1 MAKRT
6 NQMSRNQRNRF
17 GPSDIPQASN
27 KSNKDFKKL
36 QDIYQKSKQKAEAK
50 QSAKAKKKIKE
61 YKYLGPSGVQAEF
74 GSIEMF
80 RNKNTEQRRKTV
92 LSMFRRIK
100 ELVNTADKNEL
111 EKLLELQ
118 PNSFQSSSQ
127 YAKLFELGSNE
138 QSIEEAD
145 SDKLEK
151 YFIAQF
157 NVLSLKT
164 VYKDQRERIIEERE
178 KENEFIKKSYQT
190 SESKLSFD
198 EYRDHY
204 FRMKGIIIDRLKM
217 LKDSGEAV
225 QAFNEFITNTP
236 NFNED
241 DIENLANRIAND
253 INEDAEKQ
261 LELNRR
267 AAVEKAERR
276 AYRNMSVQDKYTL
289 SQIEELG
296 RDYND
301 MYEEYIK
308 QGPALDE
315 SFADYVD
322 RIYKSKVAVNTREI
336 KLKVDPGEKPYL
348 RSIVKEHD
356 PGYVFELNTP
366 SGTRYYIIERH
377 DEHKGARFL
386 DDMDISDM
394 QIIEEYK
401 GKTEVENTD
410 DFGFRIEKPIVKNTG
425 YVTLPDD
432 EDMGDLF

>member
-1 MAKRT
+1 
-6 NQMSRNQRNRF
+6 MSRGQRNKF
-17 GPSDIPQASN
+17 GPKEIPQASN
-27 KSNKDFKKL
+27 KSDEDFKKL
-36 QDIYQKSKQKAEAK
+36 QEIYQKSKQEAEAK
-50 QSAKAKKKIKE
+50 KLAKAKKKLKD
-61 YKYLGPSGVQAEF
+61 YKYTGPSGVQAEF

-80 RNKNTEQRRKTV
+80 RNKNIEQRRNTV
-92 LSMFRRIK
+92 LSMFKRIK
-100 ELVNTADKNEL
+100 EIVDAADKDEL
-111 EKLLELQ
+111 EKLLQLQ
-118 PNSFQSSSQ
+118 PNSFQTSKQ
-127 YAKLFELGSNE
+127 YVKLFELGASE
-138 QSIEEAD
+138 KRIEEAD
-145 SDKLEK
+145 ADKLEK
-151 YFIAQF
+151 YFMAQF

-164 VYKDQRERIIEERE
+164 IYKDQRERLIEERE
-178 KENEFIKKSYQT
+178 KENEFIKSSYKASKST
-190 SESKLSFD
+190 LSFE
-198 EYRDHY
+198 EYKDHY
-204 FRMKGIIIDRLKM
+204 YRMKGLIIDRLKS
-217 LKDSGEAV
+217 LKDSGETV
-225 QAFNEFITNTP
+225 QKFNEFITSTP
-236 NFNED
+236 NFSET
-241 DIENLANRIAND
+241 DIENLANRIASD
-253 INEDAEKQ
+253 IDENAEEQ

-267 AAVEKAERR
+267 AAVERAEKR
-276 AYRNMSVQDKYTL
+276 AYRNMSPQDQYTL
-289 SQIEELG
+289 SQIKELG

-308 QGPALDE
+308 QGAKLDE
-315 SFADYVD
+315 SFANYVD
-322 RIYKSKVAVNTREI
+322 RIYSSKVAVDTKEI

-401 GKTEVENTD
+401 GKTEVDNTN

>member
-1 MAKRT
+1 MAKR
-6 NQMSRNQRNRF
+6 NDFMSYNQRNKY
-17 GPSDIPQASN
+17 GPSVIPQASN
-27 KSNKDFKKL
+27 KSNNVDLAMKAASKKM
-36 QDIYQKSKQKAEAK
+36 KKQAAK
-50 QSAKAKKKIKE
+50 PKPKVRS
-61 YKYLGPSGVQAEF
+61 YKYLGPSGVEAEF

-80 RNKNTEQRRKTV
+80 RNKNTEQRRDTV

-111 EKLLELQ
+111 EKLLKLQ
-118 PNSFQSSSQ
+118 PNSFQMSGQ
-127 YAKLFELGSNE
+127 YSKLFDLGANE
-138 QSIEEAD
+138 QSILEAD
-145 SDKLEK
+145 VDKLEK
-151 YFIAQF
+151 YFITQF

-164 VYKDQRERIIEERE
+164 IYKDQRERLIEERE
-178 KENEFIKKSYQT
+178 KENEFIKSSYT
-190 SESKLSFD
+190 SSGSQLSYD
-198 EYRDHY
+198 EYREHY

-225 QAFNEFITNTP
+225 QAFNEFITNNP
-236 NFNED
+236 NFNEN
-241 DIENLANRIAND
+241 DIENLANRVASD
-253 INEDAEKQ
+253 INENAEEQ

-267 AAVEKAERR
+267 AAVARAEKR
-276 AYRNMSVQDKYTL
+276 AYRNMSVQDRYTL
-289 SQIEELG
+289 SQIEQLG

-301 MYEEYIK
+301 LYEEYIN
-308 QGPALDE
+308 QGPALDDT
-315 SFADYVD
+315 FANYVD
-322 RIYKSKVAVNTREI
+322 RIYKSKVTVDTKEI

-410 DFGFRIEKPIVKNTG
+410 DFGFRIEKPIVRNNG